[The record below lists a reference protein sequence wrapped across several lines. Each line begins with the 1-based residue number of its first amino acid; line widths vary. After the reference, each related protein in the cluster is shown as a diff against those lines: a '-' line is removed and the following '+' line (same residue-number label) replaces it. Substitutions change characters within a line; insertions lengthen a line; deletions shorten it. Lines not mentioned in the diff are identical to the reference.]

1 MLGKTSMAKGI
12 GRTQRDQNHQ
22 QKRKPEYPALVVI
35 GDASMPITPLIFP
48 VINTNT
54 TLITN
59 VAAKKHLN
67 LRRDPALV
75 RAERY
80 TISVGND
87 GAPVTTR
94 MQPLA
99 RRSPTKQ
106 RQLRSLTPADNVSSR
121 SPSFENGV
129 ENPNPAFYRRNGNG
143 NGTSSSANMN
153 TAANPLGVSIKD
165 KEVSRSRCKGN
176 RIISPTSGSSIGNN
190 NDNNYSDGSPNKTSI
205 TVMRNKELEVKSSSS
220 PTLSLETGAF
230 SDHKTSPAQG
240 AGAAL
245 GKALGLSFEPKN
257 VIKVLKDVQ
266 QEVNKEIKLT
276 KRVIPPQLVSK
287 SIDQSSLRLSNVQEQ
302 DVDSKIKR
310 TAPPVVSAASSMTVY
325 RYKHVAGNN
334 GRVILSNFRKR
345 PWWHSGNDKKKMR
358 GLPIE
363 GDISKVTRDIDDN
376 NKKKVALTFDF
387 VWEMCR

>member
-1 MLGKTSMAKGI
+1 MQQKPSVGSLMLGKTSMAKGI

-129 ENPNPAFYRRNGNG
+129 EKTTFDA
-143 NGTSSSANMN
+143 
-153 TAANPLGVSIKD
+153 AAN
-165 KEVSRSRCKGN
+165 
-176 RIISPTSGSSIGNN
+176 
-190 NDNNYSDGSPNKTSI
+190 
-205 TVMRNKELEVKSSSS
+205 
-220 PTLSLETGAF
+220 
-230 SDHKTSPAQG
+230 
-240 AGAAL
+240 
-245 GKALGLSFEPKN
+245 
-257 VIKVLKDVQ
+257 
-266 QEVNKEIKLT
+266 
-276 KRVIPPQLVSK
+276 
-287 SIDQSSLRLSNVQEQ
+287 
-302 DVDSKIKR
+302 
-310 TAPPVVSAASSMTVY
+310 
-325 RYKHVAGNN
+325 
-334 GRVILSNFRKR
+334 
-345 PWWHSGNDKKKMR
+345 
-358 GLPIE
+358 
-363 GDISKVTRDIDDN
+363 
-376 NKKKVALTFDF
+376 
-387 VWEMCR
+387 